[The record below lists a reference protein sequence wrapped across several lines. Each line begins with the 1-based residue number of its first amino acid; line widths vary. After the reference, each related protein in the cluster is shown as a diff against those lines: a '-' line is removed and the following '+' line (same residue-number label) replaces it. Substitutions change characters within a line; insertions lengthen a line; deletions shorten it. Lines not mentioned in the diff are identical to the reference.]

1 HTLYAAGVAGALKLA
16 LALKHRQLP
25 PAASFERL
33 NPHIDLSDSPF
44 VVNTAL
50 KPWPENAKGG
60 RSAVISSFGFSG
72 TNAHLVLEAA
82 PTRATRRAAEH
93 NVISARPAL
102 IPLSAK
108 TTEQLRQRAQSLA
121 DALADGLAARVAD
134 DDAQATPSL
143 HDIAY
148 TLQVGRAAMEE
159 RCALVA
165 HSLVELEAR
174 LRAFAA
180 ERTPADMHVGSS
192 LSRAGKL
199 AFIGQDAEL
208 KAVLIDTCLRDGK
221 LDKLAELWVDGVDL
235 PWAKLYPADA
245 GRGPRRVELP
255 LYPFAR
261 ERYWL
266 EDDTAAVA
274 QHTGGAAAT
283 IHPLLHVNAST
294 LRQQRY
300 RSTFDG
306 SESFLRDHRVRFGE
320 GRVEPVLPGVAYL
333 EMVTAAIADALP
345 DAFADT
351 ASGHAASSAGSRSAG
366 SHGRLTLRDVVWW
379 RPIVVDG
386 PMAVEIELGVEDD
399 GVIVFEI
406 ASGSGDGRVLH
417 CQGEACFVDVAGERM
432 ADAGLLAS
440 AQRGE
445 RWSGDE
451 IYAAFAQMGL
461 HYGPAHRGIRAISRV
476 GGKLVADVALPAVA
490 GDAYR
495 MPPGIMDSALQACV
509 GFLPS
514 LQALPQAPS
523 VPFALRS
530 LTLHAP
536 CPTEVVVVLTPAAG
550 TIDGRGGHAAV
561 ESCDVSIFDTDGAL
575 CVDIHGFGWRPV
587 DGSRAATLAESRD
600 AASSDRAGDFDE
612 RGMLDGTGLLGDARV
627 LNKTRMADATL
638 MYDEASMHE
647 ASMDEARMQQSPRS
661 DESE

>member
-1 HTLYAAGVAGALKLA
+1 M
-16 LALKHRQLP
+16 
-25 PAASFERL
+25 
-33 NPHIDLSDSPF
+33 
-44 VVNTAL
+44 VNTAL

-60 RSAVISSFGFSG
+60 RSGVVSSFGFSG

-82 PTRATRRAAEH
+82 PTRDVRPAAVH
-93 NVISARPAL
+93 NAASARPAL

-121 DALADGLAARVAD
+121 DALADGLAARIAD
-134 DDAQATPSL
+134 DDAQAMPSL

-148 TLQVGRAAMEE
+148 TLQVGREAMEE

-165 HSLVELEAR
+165 HSPAELEAR

-180 ERTPADMHVGSS
+180 ELLPTERLPADMHVGNS

-199 AFIGQDAEL
+199 AFIGQDAAL
-208 KAVLIDTCLRDGK
+208 KAVLIETCLRDGK

-235 PWAKLYPADA
+235 PWAKLHPAEA

-255 LYPFAR
+255 LYPYAR

-274 QHTGGAAAT
+274 QRAEGAAAA

-306 SESFLRDHRVRFGE
+306 SESFLRDHRVRFRE
-320 GRVEPVLPGVAYL
+320 GRVEHVLPGVAYL
-333 EMVTAAIADALP
+333 EMAAAAIADALP
-345 DAFADT
+345 DAFAD
-351 ASGHAASSAGSRSAG
+351 AGSHSSEPYSSG
-366 SHGRLTLRDVVWW
+366 PHGRLTLRDVVWW

-399 GVIVFEI
+399 GVIAFEI

-417 CQGEACFVDVAGERM
+417 CQGEARFVDAVGERM

-445 RWSGDE
+445 RWSDDE
-451 IYAAFAQMGL
+451 IYAAFARMGL

-476 GGKLVADVALPAVA
+476 GGKLVADIALPAIA

-495 MPPGIMDSALQACV
+495 MPPGIMDSALQACI

-536 CPTEVVVVLTPAAG
+536 CPSEVVVVLTPAAG
-550 TIDGRGGHAAV
+550 TIDGSGGHGAV
-561 ESCDVSIFDTDGAL
+561 ESCDVSIFGADGVL
-575 CVDIHGFGWRPV
+575 CVEIRGFGWRAV
-587 DGSRAATLAESRD
+587 DGAR
-600 AASSDRAGDFDE
+600 GFDGG
-612 RGMLDGTGLLGDARV
+612 GMRDGTGLPDDARM
-627 LNKTRMADATL
+627 LNEARMADATP
-638 MYDEASMHE
+638 MYGEAWMHE
-647 ASMDEARMQQSPRS
+647 ASDETEMF
-661 DESE
+661 DETFYRELLESISRQDVSAEDALELGLPS